1 MEIWG
6 ICTDVLKQDDV
17 YRIYLKTD
25 EGTIYQV
32 SAHEMD
38 VHWKIEVGRHYYAK
52 GDDAT
57 ETMKRPAIFADY
69 VERWGRY
76 CSHCGKHHEEGYY
89 DEGAGL
95 YACCDECLFALN
107 KEDLEG
113 LEEEREDGVVFW
125 TEWYN

>member
-6 ICTDVLKQDDV
+6 ICTDFLQQDDI

-32 SAHEMD
+32 SVQDMD
-38 VHWKIEVGRHYYAK
+38 VHEKPEIGRHYYAK

-57 ETMKRPAIFADY
+57 ETMKKPAIFADY
-69 VERWGRY
+69 VDRWGRY

-95 YACCDECLFALN
+95 YACSDECLFALN
-107 KEDLEG
+107 KDDLEG
-113 LEEEREDGVVFW
+113 LEEEREEGIVFW